1 MTAFHDRMRAL
12 SVRMIDK
19 FGSGGQA
26 TFTRT
31 GPKVFDPIS
40 GNETTA
46 TTAHAAPVVV
56 LPDDD
61 RSREEARVLG
71 WDVRFMVPLFA
82 DGFVPAPGDLVAL
95 PGRPAMTVVPPVE
108 APAPDGD
115 VICFTIRA
123 RRG

>member
-1 MTAFHDRMRAL
+1 MDYDEFRAL
-12 SVRMIDK
+12 AVDLIGD
-19 FGSGGQA
+19 FGNGGQA

-31 GPKVFDPIS
+31 
-40 GNETTA
+40 TTA
-46 TTAHAAPVVV
+46 WTTTPQAGDETITTTTHTALAVV

-82 DGFVPAPGDLVAL
+82 DGFVPAPGDLVDL
-95 PGRPAMTVVPPVE
+95 PGRSAMTVVPPVE